1 MAVGDSAFVALFFSL
16 IRQSMWQWITY
27 AAFGSAVAVDSILA
41 AAVVYYLR
49 RSRGEYES

>member
-1 MAVGDSAFVALFFSL
+1 MAVSDSAFVILFAL
-16 IRQSMWQWITY
+16 IRHSTSQWFTY
-27 AAFGSAVAVDSILA
+27 AAFGSAVAVDSALA